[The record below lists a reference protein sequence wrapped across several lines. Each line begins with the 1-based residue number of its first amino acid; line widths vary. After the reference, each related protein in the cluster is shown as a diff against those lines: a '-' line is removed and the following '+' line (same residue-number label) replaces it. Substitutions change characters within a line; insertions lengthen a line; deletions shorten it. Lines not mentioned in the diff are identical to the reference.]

1 MIRYEQENDSI
12 YMVIDSGSKMLSPDY
27 DIKMLENNNISSLLP
42 VSMRCVDNQY
52 SYYYDV
58 TSKQQFSKIYE
69 YKKLSRSNVENI
81 LISLEKLVN
90 EINEYM
96 LDLDRVILK
105 IECIYVDMSK
115 DRLLFAYGA
124 DGASEENKGF
134 RQGVKRLFDY
144 IIEHF
149 DHGVKDADI
158 MYVYNIYQ
166 RIAQGDYNASDFKEL
181 IEYEAD
187 VREESYKSVSQ
198 DIGIDKKDNI
208 LEFIPEQQVEDEE
221 EVQNRT
227 AHVVIMVLK
236 SVMGM
241 AVVIA
246 AGRMFAPSYVP
257 IPVSDVAAF
266 IIMLVGACG
275 LVLLNKIPLDMFS
288 VVKNKKE
295 MEPYTY
301 TSDMNKNQD
310 VSDYEKTEAE
320 KNIIYKDNN
329 NEYENVKYNEKNDKA
344 DNNSTIL
351 LSDYIKMKANRGI
364 CLRYRA
370 DNGAVSNDAD
380 KDIVVKK
387 FPWIIGSME
396 KQCDTVVDSCLI
408 SHLHACIIKVD
419 DEYYIEDMNS
429 TNGTYVNGERL
440 IMNSKRKLSAGD
452 IVTLSATSYVV
463 EMS

>member
-1 MIRYEQENDSI
+1 MIRYEQENNSI
-12 YMVIDSGSKMLSPDY
+12 YMVIDSGGKMQSPDY

-58 TSKQQFSKIYE
+58 TSKQQFGKIYE

-115 DRLLFAYGA
+115 DKLLFAYGEA
-124 DGASEENKGF
+124 GVSEENKGF
-134 RQGVKRLFDY
+134 RQGVKKLFDY

-181 IEYEAD
+181 IWNEAD
-187 VREESYKSVSQ
+187 VEEPYKDKLS
-198 DIGIDKKDNI
+198 GNAIDKKDNI
-208 LEFIPEQQVEDEE
+208 LEFIPKQQVEDEE

-227 AHVVIMVLK
+227 AHIAVIILK

-266 IIMLVGACG
+266 IIMLVGVCM
-275 LVLLNKIPLDMFS
+275 LVILNKIPLDIFS
-288 VVKNKKE
+288 VVKSKKE

-301 TSDMNKNQD
+301 VSNMCKKQD
-310 VSDYEKTEAE
+310 EAE
-320 KNIIYKDNN
+320 DEMAETERNAEYNNNDNKYENIIYNDNS
-329 NEYENVKYNEKNDKA
+329 

-351 LSDYIKMKANRGI
+351 LSDYIKKNASREI
-364 CLRYRA
+364 CLKYRA
-370 DNGAVSNDAD
+370 DNGSVSNESDN
-380 KDIVVKK
+380 DITVKK

-408 SHLHACIIKVD
+408 SHLHACLIKMD

-440 IMNSKRKLSAGD
+440 IMNSKQKLSDGD
-452 IVTLSATSYVV
+452 TVTLATTSYVV

>member
-1 MIRYEQENDSI
+1 MIRYEQENNSI
-12 YMVIDSGSKMLSPDY
+12 YMVIDSGGKMQSPGY

-58 TSKQQFSKIYE
+58 TSKQQFGKIYE

-115 DRLLFAYGA
+115 DRLLFAYGE
-124 DGASEENKGF
+124 DGVSEENKGF
-134 RQGVKRLFDY
+134 RQGVKKLFDY

-181 IEYEAD
+181 IWNEAD
-187 VREESYKSVSQ
+187 VEESYKDKLSGNV
-198 DIGIDKKDNI
+198 IDKKDNI
-208 LEFIPEQQVEDEE
+208 LEFIPKQQIENEE

-227 AHVVIMVLK
+227 AYIAIIVLK

-241 AVVIA
+241 VVVIA

-266 IIMLVGACG
+266 IIMLVGVCM
-275 LVLLNKIPLDMFS
+275 LVILNKIPLDIFS
-288 VVKNKKE
+288 VVKSKKE

-301 TSDMNKNQD
+301 VTDMNRNQD
-310 VSDYEKTEAE
+310 DAENEMAETERNVVYNNNDNKYE
-320 KNIIYKDNN
+320 NIIYNDNS
-329 NEYENVKYNEKNDKA
+329 

-351 LSDYIKMKANRGI
+351 LSDYIKKNASREI
-364 CLRYRA
+364 CLKYRA
-370 DNGAVSNDAD
+370 DNGSVSNESD
-380 KDIVVKK
+380 KDITVKK

-408 SHLHACIIKVD
+408 SHLRACLIKVD
-419 DEYYIEDMNS
+419 DEYYIEDMNP
-429 TNGTYVNGERL
+429 TNGTYINGERL
-440 IMNSKRKLSAGD
+440 IMNSKQKLSDGD
-452 IVTLSATSYVV
+452 TVTLATTSYVV

>member
-1 MIRYEQENDSI
+1 MIRYEQENNSI
-12 YMVIDSGSKMLSPDY
+12 YMVIDSGGKMQSPDY

-58 TSKQQFSKIYE
+58 TSKQQFGKIYE

-115 DRLLFAYGA
+115 DKLLFAYGEA
-124 DGASEENKGF
+124 GVSEENKGF
-134 RQGVKRLFDY
+134 RQGVKKLFDY

-166 RIAQGDYNASDFKEL
+166 RIAQGEYNASDFKEL
-181 IEYEAD
+181 IWNEAD
-187 VREESYKSVSQ
+187 VEESYKDKLSGNV
-198 DIGIDKKDNI
+198 IDKKDNI
-208 LEFIPEQQVEDEE
+208 LEFIPKQQIEDEE

-227 AHVVIMVLK
+227 AHIAVIVLK

-266 IIMLVGACG
+266 IIMLVGVCM
-275 LVLLNKIPLDMFS
+275 LVIINKIPLDIFS
-288 VVKNKKE
+288 VVKSKKE

-301 TSDMNKNQD
+301 VSDMYKKQD
-310 VSDYEKTEAE
+310 EAE
-320 KNIIYKDNN
+320 DEMAETERNAEYNNNDNKYENIIYNDNS
-329 NEYENVKYNEKNDKA
+329 

-351 LSDYIKMKANRGI
+351 LSDYIKKNASREI
-364 CLRYRA
+364 CLKYRA
-370 DNGAVSNDAD
+370 DNGSVSNESDN
-380 KDIVVKK
+380 DITVKK

-408 SHLHACIIKVD
+408 SHLHACLIKVD

-440 IMNSKRKLSAGD
+440 IMNSKQKLSDGD
-452 IVTLSATSYVV
+452 TVTLATTSYVV

>member
-12 YMVIDSGSKMLSPDY
+12 YMVIDSGSKMPSSDY
-27 DIKMLENNNISSLLP
+27 DIKMLENNNVSSLLP

-115 DRLLFAYGA
+115 DRLLFAYGE
-124 DGASEENKGF
+124 DGVSEENEGF
-134 RQGVKRLFDY
+134 RQGVKKLFDY

-181 IEYEAD
+181 IENEAE
-187 VREESYKSVSQ
+187 VREGLYKAASQ
-198 DIGIDKKDNI
+198 DIEIDKKNNI

-227 AHVVIMVLK
+227 AHIAVMILK
-236 SVMGM
+236 SVMGF

-288 VVKNKKE
+288 VVKSKKE

-301 TSDMNKNQD
+301 PSDINKYQD
-310 VSDYEKTEAE
+310 MSGYEKTEPE
-320 KNIIYKDNN
+320 RNIIYKDDNK
-329 NEYENVKYNEKNDKA
+329 YENAIHNYKT

-351 LSDYIKMKANRGI
+351 LSDYIKRNASRGI
-364 CLRYRA
+364 CLKYRTDSGMA
-370 DNGAVSNDAD
+370 NSDSD
-380 KDIVVKK
+380 KDIVVEK

-396 KQCDTVVDSCLI
+396 KQCDTVIDSCLI
-408 SHLHACIIKVD
+408 SHLHACIIEVD

-429 TNGTYVNGERL
+429 TNGTFVNGERL
-440 IMNSKRKLSAGD
+440 IMNSKRKLSGGD
-452 IVTLSATSYVV
+452 TVMLAATSYVV

>member
-27 DIKMLENNNISSLLP
+27 DIKMLENNNISSLLT

-181 IEYEAD
+181 IEYEVD
-187 VREESYKSVSQ
+187 VREESYKAVSQ

-227 AHVVIMVLK
+227 AHAAIMILK
-236 SVMGM
+236 SVMGF

-301 TSDMNKNQD
+301 TSDTNKNQD
-310 VSDYEKTEAE
+310 VP
-320 KNIIYKDNN
+320 
-329 NEYENVKYNEKNDKA
+329 

-351 LSDYIKMKANRGI
+351 LSDYIKRNANHGI

-370 DNGAVSNDAD
+370 DNGAVSNDTD

-440 IMNSKRKLSAGD
+440 IMNSKLKLSAGD
-452 IVTLSATSYVV
+452 TVTLAATSYVV

>member
-12 YMVIDSGSKMLSPDY
+12 YMVIDSGSKMPSSDY
-27 DIKMLENNNISSLLP
+27 DIKMLENNNVSSLLS

-81 LISLEKLVN
+81 LVSLEKLVN

-105 IECIYVDMSK
+105 IDCIYVDMSK
-115 DRLLFAYGA
+115 DRLLFAYGE
-124 DGASEENKGF
+124 GEVLEENRGF

-181 IEYEAD
+181 IENEAE
-187 VREESYKSVSQ
+187 VREGLYKEAFLESNA
-198 DIGIDKKDNI
+198 DTKDNI

-221 EVQNRT
+221 EVQNKT
-227 AHVVIMVLK
+227 AHIAIMVLK
-236 SVMGM
+236 SVMGL

-301 TSDMNKNQD
+301 SSDMNKNQD
-310 VSDYEKTEAE
+310 MPDYEKTEPE
-320 KNIIYKDNN
+320 RNIIYKNNN
-329 NEYENVKYNEKNDKA
+329 NEYESARYNEKNDKT

-351 LSDYIKMKANRGI
+351 LSDYIKKNASRGI
-364 CLRYRA
+364 CLRHRA
-370 DNGAVSNDAD
+370 DNGAVSNDTD

-396 KQCDTVVDSCLI
+396 TQCDTVIDSCLI
-408 SHLHACIIKVD
+408 SHLHACLIKVD

-440 IMNSKRKLSAGD
+440 IMNSKQKLSDGD
-452 IVTLSATSYVV
+452 TVMLAATSYVV